1 MNLWPLDASK
11 TYFST
16 MNGSVVLQAVLYFPH
31 SRVEIGLDTKM
42 PSLNSTW
49 YSSNLTLWLHRD
61 DGLHQYFYI
70 GRANISK
77 PLVNFFRFW
86 CCQFVSNLE
95 QFLTPRSFVFS
106 FVNLFFFPCKS
117 VCFSM

>member
-11 TYFST
+11 TYFSS

-31 SRVEIGLDTKM
+31 IRVEIGLDTKM

-61 DGLHQYFYI
+61 DGIKTSWIAPIFFI
-70 GRANISK
+70 GRADISK

-106 FVNLFFFPCKS
+106 FVNLFFFL
-117 VCFSM
+117 M